1 MTVRS
6 VVRPRG
12 GRDSAIGVGRTRLPL
27 GTFYVAVLA
36 LLYLPIAILFI
47 FSLSANARL
56 SFPLE
61 GFTFDRY
68 ADVLADPSLLGAARN
83 SLLVATGTATAAT
96 ALGTL
101 VAIATMRFRFRGR
114 TALLGLAVLPLIVP
128 FAVMGVAIFLLLVSL
143 GIPKSLLTVALGHTV
158 IALPYATLIVLA
170 RMSGLDPALEDAA
183 MDLGASYPMALR
195 KVVLPLMG
203 TALIAAWLTCF
214 VVSFDEVALAVFL
227 VGGEP
232 TFPVMLYGRLRFGGQ
247 LPELIA
253 MAVLLMLATV
263 GLTLLALRLRRSPG

>member
-1 MTVRS
+1 MTVHPLR
-6 VVRPRG
+6 RLR
-12 GRDSAIGVGRTRLPL
+12 RDPGSAIGVGRTRLPL

-36 LLYLPIAILFI
+36 LLYLPITILFV
-47 FSLSANARL
+47 FSFSANSRL
-56 SFPLE
+56 SFPIE
-61 GFTFDRY
+61 GFTLDQY
-68 ADVLADPSLLGAARN
+68 AGVLADPSLLGAARN
-83 SLLVATGTATAAT
+83 SLIVAAAAATAAT
-96 ALGTL
+96 VLGTL
-101 VAIATMRFRFRGR
+101 VAIATMRFHFRGR
-114 TALLGLAVLPLIVP
+114 SALLGLAVLPLIVP
-128 FAVMGVAIFLLLVSL
+128 FAVMGVAIFLLLVTL

-170 RMSGLDPALEDAA
+170 RISGLDPALEDAA

-203 TALIAAWLTCF
+203 TALIASWLTSF